1 LILKKTFLI
10 NDLVWIGFAS
20 AVCYGGL
27 RLGFGSFHQPHAGF
41 MPFLSG
47 LVLGLLALADLVI
60 GLINRW
66 KEDPEDIEIWA
77 NINWG
82 KLLITVATLFIY
94 TILFSTL
101 GFTIGTILLLL
112 FLFRVMEP
120 KPLWMVLVSSVLCT
134 GLFYLAFKVGLDSQ
148 LPRGFLGF

>member
-1 LILKKTFLI
+1 VILKKTFLI
-10 NDLVWIGFAS
+10 TDLLWIGVAAAF
-20 AVCYGGL
+20 CYGGL
-27 RLGFGSFHQPHAGF
+27 KLGFGSFHQPHAGF

-47 LVLGLLALADLVI
+47 LVLGLLALADLGI

-66 KEDPEDIEIWA
+66 KEDPEDVEVWA

-82 KLLITVATLFIY
+82 KLLITVAFLFIY

-101 GFTIGTILLLL
+101 GFTISTILLLL

-120 KPLWMVLVSSVLCT
+120 KPFWIVLVSAVVCT

-148 LPRGFLGF
+148 LPQGFLGF

>member
-1 LILKKTFLI
+1 MKKTFLI

-66 KEDPEDIEIWA
+66 KEDPEDIEI
-77 NINWG
+77 
-82 KLLITVATLFIY
+82 
-94 TILFSTL
+94 
-101 GFTIGTILLLL
+101 
-112 FLFRVMEP
+112 
-120 KPLWMVLVSSVLCT
+120 
-134 GLFYLAFKVGLDSQ
+134 
-148 LPRGFLGF
+148 

>member
-1 LILKKTFLI
+1 MKKSFLI
-10 NDLVWIGFAS
+10 NDLVWIAFAA

-47 LVLGLLALADLVI
+47 LVLGLLALIDLVS
-60 GLINRW
+60 GTLNRW
-66 KEDPEDIEIWA
+66 KDEKKDNEIWA
-77 NINWG
+77 GIHWG
-82 KLLITVATLFIY
+82 KILLTLAFLSVY
-94 TILFSTL
+94 TAFFTTL
-101 GFTIGTILLLL
+101 GFTLSTILLLL

-120 KPLWMVLVSSVLCT
+120 KPWWVVLISSVVCT
-134 GLFYLAFKVGLDSQ
+134 GLFYVGFKIGLESQ

>member
-1 LILKKTFLI
+1 MKKTFLI
-10 NDLVWIGFAS
+10 SDLFWIGIA
-20 AVCYGGL
+20 AAICYGGFK
-27 RLGFGSFHQPHAGF
+27 LGFGSFHAPHAGF
-41 MPFLSG
+41 MPVLSG

-66 KEDPEDIEIWA
+66 KEDPEDVEVWS

-82 KLLITVATLFIY
+82 KLLITVAILFIY

-101 GFTIGTILLLL
+101 GFTISTILLLL

-120 KPLWMVLVSSVLCT
+120 KPLWLVLVSSVLCT